1 MYVRPIRTETD
12 YEAALKEVEQY
23 FENEP
28 ELGSP
33 ESDRFDV
40 LAALIDAYE
49 REHWNIDAPDAV
61 SAIREVM
68 NIKGYTQSDLAKL
81 LGSRSRASEI
91 LNRKRELT
99 LDQARILR
107 RSWSVPADSLLSEK
121 TVVERVAQ
129 RTVRSTT
136 RGTRITTVT
145 VRLGRKRSAR
155 KRQLVHQDD

>member
-1 MYVRPIRTETD
+1 MDVRPIRTEAD
-12 YEAALKEVEQY
+12 YEAALKEIEKY

-28 ELGSP
+28 EPGSP

-40 LAALIDAYE
+40 LAALIDVYE
-49 REHWNIDAPDAV
+49 REHWSIDAPDAV

-81 LGSRSRASEI
+81 FGSRSRASEI
-91 LNRKRELT
+91 LNRRRELT

-121 TVVERVAQ
+121 TAVAERVMQ
-129 RTVRSTT
+129 RAMRNAT
-136 RGTRITTVT
+136 RGTRITI
-145 VRLGRKRSAR
+145 RSGGKLPTR
-155 KRQLVHQDD
+155 KRQLVHQDG